1 MPLAKFTKLIQ
12 MYHFKNKIIMTRQQ
26 AHDELYS
33 MWENGEVPSNFT
45 EDHSEYETALKQ
57 MIRFGFI
64 EFEDF
69 F

>member
-1 MPLAKFTKLIQ
+1 M
-12 MYHFKNKIIMTRQQ
+12 NVMTRQQ

-33 MWENGEVPSNFT
+33 LWQNGEVPSNFT
-45 EDHSEYETALKQ
+45 EDHSEYETAVLQ
-57 MIRFGFI
+57 MMKFGFI